1 MTRERFAWIAA
12 VALGISTLGAD
23 AVPTEIALAR
33 RLFTEAR
40 AAEDAKD
47 WPLATAKLREAI
59 SIKETAGLR
68 FHLAYCEEQQSMLV
82 EALVDYERSQD
93 LTAGTND
100 DLRKQVPAKR
110 ESLHK
115 RIPTITLLT
124 PPNSPSNAILTVDGH
139 PLPAAALGKPIPLNP
154 GRHALVVSAPDY
166 APFTTEV
173 FLNETDAVVTNAIL
187 LRQGNS
193 GAVSPLSGHG
203 NTMGPA
209 DSSPSSAT
217 TGLQTRTYVLIG
229 EATIGLAALAVGIG
243 YTLAASSADDRVDA
257 AHEKLGY
264 SGCPDKDP
272 ISCADLQRALDDD
285 RNDRFIARLSFIGA
299 GVGAAAFA
307 ATSILWPG
315 QRSKA
320 AIIPSFEPKSAKLS
334 VATSF

>member
-82 EALVDYERSQD
+82 EALIDYERSQD

-124 PPNSPSNAILTVDGH
+124 PPNSPS
-139 PLPAAALGKPIPLNP
+139 
-154 GRHALVVSAPDY
+154 
-166 APFTTEV
+166 
-173 FLNETDAVVTNAIL
+173 
-187 LRQGNS
+187 
-193 GAVSPLSGHG
+193 
-203 NTMGPA
+203 
-209 DSSPSSAT
+209 
-217 TGLQTRTYVLIG
+217 
-229 EATIGLAALAVGIG
+229 
-243 YTLAASSADDRVDA
+243 
-257 AHEKLGY
+257 
-264 SGCPDKDP
+264 
-272 ISCADLQRALDDD
+272 
-285 RNDRFIARLSFIGA
+285 
-299 GVGAAAFA
+299 
-307 ATSILWPG
+307 
-315 QRSKA
+315 
-320 AIIPSFEPKSAKLS
+320 
-334 VATSF
+334 